1 MGECKEEK
9 GKGLI
14 PRCFEAVLGAAKT
27 DKNKDYLIMCSY
39 LELYNEELRDLL
51 NFNDKMKLE
60 LRESPEKG
68 IFVKDLKKVAVT
80 SAGEMMKYIKI
91 GNQNRVTA

>member
-1 MGECKEEK
+1 MMGECKEEK

-39 LELYNEELRDLL
+39 LELYN
-51 NFNDKMKLE
+51 
-60 LRESPEKG
+60 
-68 IFVKDLKKVAVT
+68 
-80 SAGEMMKYIKI
+80 
-91 GNQNRVTA
+91 